1 MLDKLK
7 LTGAVLVVV
16 AGVAAFYWL
25 GEASSLLLRAG
36 IVIVSVLAAAAI
48 TLTSAPGQ
56 AAWQFAVGARTEVR
70 KVVWPTRRETVQ
82 GTLVVIVMV
91 IVIGIYLWLLDT
103 MSFWLIYDMILG
115 VSSA

>member
-7 LTGAVLVVV
+7 LTAAALIVI
-16 AGVAAFYWL
+16 AGISVFY
-25 GEASSLLLRAG
+25 GFGDASLLLRTAL
-36 IVIVSVLAAAAI
+36 VIGSVIAAAAVS
-48 TLTSAPGQ
+48 LTSTQGQ

-82 GTLVVIVMV
+82 GTLVVILMV

-103 MSFWLIYDMILG
+103 LSFWVIYDMLLG
-115 VSSA
+115 VRTG